1 MGTVPMGMGEA
12 AMMALRMA
20 GISPPVERSMTV
32 SAPYLMEYW
41 SFSSSPST
49 LETTEELPMFEL
61 ILHVEAT
68 PMHMGSRLVDRKSTR
83 LNSSHLGISYAV
95 FCLKKIKWS
104 SC

>member
-68 PMHMGSRLVDRKSTR
+68 PMHMGSRLLWLTLAGTIMRPRAVDRKSTR
-83 LNSSHLGISYAV
+83 LNSRHLVIP
-95 FCLKKIKWS
+95 
-104 SC
+104 